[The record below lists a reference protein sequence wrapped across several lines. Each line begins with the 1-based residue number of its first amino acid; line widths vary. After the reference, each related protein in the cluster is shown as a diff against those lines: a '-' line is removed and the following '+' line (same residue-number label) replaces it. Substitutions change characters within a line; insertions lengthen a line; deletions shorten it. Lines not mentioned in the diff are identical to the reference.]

1 MSWNCLYKLTDVIF
15 GMSNNMNVAINS
27 ADFSGGRFF
36 VPTGTIACSGLFS
49 QKHGS
54 TQSLIQIV
62 FAPPKLHTKF
72 FYSLFIGFVITQAWM
87 CFSILSPKI
96 KILFFEDF
104 QLLVG
109 DIDSFGT
116 PLLSLITL
124 PVFSPIL
131 VLILYKVALLVFV
144 SIEGFSTQDW
154 LGIGSLW
161 SSATSTFFFNF
172 SVTAWVL

>member
-1 MSWNCLYKLTDVIF
+1 
-15 GMSNNMNVAINS
+15 
-27 ADFSGGRFF
+27 
-36 VPTGTIACSGLFS
+36 
-49 QKHGS
+49 
-54 TQSLIQIV
+54 
-62 FAPPKLHTKF
+62 
-72 FYSLFIGFVITQAWM
+72 M